1 MVAGTGACPFLQ
13 PDYYGIGKRGVKVS
27 RSPACFRVKWNI
39 RQNWPLYAMLLPGMA
54 VIFIFSYIPMYGI
67 IIAFQDYQPV
77 MGFTGSPF
85 VGLQWFRDLLRMP
98 DVKEIFVNT
107 IVIAVSK
114 IIVGQLVPVIF
125 ALLMN
130 EVRRAAFKR
139 TVQTLSYM
147 PYFLSWVVLGGVFV
161 DILSGNGLINMF
173 LSLFGVKSIF
183 FLGSNKWFRLIIV
196 ITNTWKEF
204 GWNSILYFA
213 ALSAI
218 DVTLYEAA
226 VIDGANRWQRVRHIT
241 IPGIVSTIALLATL
255 SLGGILSA
263 GFEQIFVLY
272 NPSVY
277 RTGDIID
284 TFVYRMGLI
293 SMQFSLATAV
303 GLLKSVVGV
312 LLISLSYWLAS
323 RYANYRIF

>member
-1 MVAGTGACPFLQ
+1 
-13 PDYYGIGKRGVKVS
+13 
-27 RSPACFRVKWNI
+27 
-39 RQNWPLYAMLLPGMA
+39 MLLPGMA
-54 VIFIFSYIPMYGI
+54 VIFIFCYIPMYGI
-67 IIAFQDYQPV
+67 IIAFQDYQPA
-77 MGFTGSPF
+77 MGFTGSPY
-85 VGLQWFRDLLRMP
+85 VGLQWFSDLLKMP
-98 DVKEIFVNT
+98 DVKEIFFNT
-107 IVIAVSK
+107 IIIAFSK
-114 IIVGQLVPVIF
+114 IVVGQIVPIVF

-130 EVRRAAFKR
+130 EVRHAAFKR
-139 TVQTLSYM
+139 TIQTISYM
-147 PYFLSWVVLGGVFV
+147 PYFLSWVVLGGVFI
-161 DILSGNGLINMF
+161 DILSGNGLVNMF

-183 FLGSNKWFRLIIV
+183 FLGSNQWFRTIIV

-218 DVTLYEAA
+218 DVALYEAA
-226 VIDGANRWQRVRHIT
+226 VIDGANRWQRMWHVT
-241 IPGIVSTIALLATL
+241 LPGLVSTIALLATL

-277 RTGDIID
+277 KTGDIID
-284 TFVYRMGLI
+284 TFVYRMGML

-303 GLLKSVVGV
+303 GLLKSVVG
-312 LLISLSYWLAS
+312 LILISLSYWLAS